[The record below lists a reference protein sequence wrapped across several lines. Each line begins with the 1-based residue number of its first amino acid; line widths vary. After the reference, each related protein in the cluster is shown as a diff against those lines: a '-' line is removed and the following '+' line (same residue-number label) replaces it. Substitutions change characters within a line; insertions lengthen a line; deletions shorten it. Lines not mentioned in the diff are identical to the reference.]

1 MVANKPHNSQLSF
14 LQVLHQIRRLLNF
27 VINDTYPDALYIVLD
42 NFYDLHNKY
51 FNVTNHDKDYVNAF
65 ITISVPNFL
74 SDPRM
79 IRYPIRIRSE
89 IFKNFG

>member
-65 ITISVPNFL
+65 ITIDSPYYL
-74 SDPRM
+74 ETRRDYM
-79 IRYPIRIRSE
+79 KADI
-89 IFKNFG
+89 